1 MNLIDTH
8 AHVNFKAFSVDAEE
22 VILNSLNNG
31 VGMIL
36 AGSNLKT
43 SRRALDLA
51 NKYERGV
58 WAAVGLHPI
67 HLEDEVEISED
78 GREVVR
84 FRAEEFNYDSYEKF
98 ASFEK
103 VVAIGEIG
111 LDYHHLKLNENLPA
125 TKKKQKDVFWQELL
139 LARRLN
145 LPAIIHCRV
154 AHDDMLSIIKEFKEE
169 NKNLFTPR
177 EEWGVLHCF
186 SGDENLAWQYFSLGL
201 MISFTGLITFSCQW
215 DDLIRKMPADKFM
228 VETDCPYMTP
238 EPFRGRR
245 NEPMLVSYVAER
257 IAEIRGVMPDKIAEL
272 SLANSQRF
280 FNI

>member
-8 AHVNFKAFSVDAEE
+8 SHVNFKSFSDDAEE

-31 VGMIL
+31 IGMIL
-36 AGSNLKT
+36 VGGNFKT

-58 WAAVGLHPI
+58 WAAVGLHPV
-67 HLEDEVEISED
+67 HLEDEVEVSES
-78 GREVVR
+78 GREVIRV
-84 FRAEEFNYDSYEKF
+84 RAEEFNYDNYHKL

-111 LDYHHLKLNENLPA
+111 LDYYHLKLNDNLSDA
-125 TKKKQKDVFWQELL
+125 KKKQKEVFWQQLL
-139 LARRLN
+139 LARNLG

-154 AHDDMLSIIKEFKEE
+154 AHDDMLSTLKKFKES
-169 NKNLFTPR
+169 NKELICPG

-201 MISFTGLITFSCQW
+201 LISFTGLITFSRQW
-215 DDLIRKMPADKFM
+215 DSLIRKIPADKFM
-228 VETDCPYMTP
+228 IETDCPFMTP
-238 EPFRGRR
+238 EPFRGHR
-245 NEPMLVSYVAER
+245 NEPLLVSYVAEK
-257 IAEIRGVMPDKIAEL
+257 IAEIRGVSPEKIAEI
-272 SLANSQRF
+272 SLANSKRF
-280 FNI
+280 FSL

>member
-8 AHVNFKAFSVDAEE
+8 SHVNFKSFSDDAEE

-31 VGMIL
+31 IGMIL
-36 AGSNLKT
+36 VGGNFKT

-58 WAAVGLHPI
+58 WAAVGLHPV
-67 HLEDEVEISED
+67 HLEDEVEISES
-78 GREVVR
+78 GREVIRV
-84 FRAEEFNYDSYEKF
+84 RAEEFNYDNYHKL

-111 LDYHHLKLNENLPA
+111 LDYYHLKLNDNLSDA
-125 TKKKQKDVFWQELL
+125 KKKQKEVFWQQLL
-139 LARRLN
+139 LARNLG

-154 AHDDMLSIIKEFKEE
+154 AHDDMLSTLKEFKES
-169 NKNLFTPR
+169 NKELIYPG

-201 MISFTGLITFSCQW
+201 LISFTGLITFSRQW
-215 DDLIRKMPADKFM
+215 DSLIRKMPADKFM
-228 VETDCPYMTP
+228 VETDCPFMTP

-245 NEPMLVSYVAER
+245 NEPLLVSYVAEK
-257 IAEIRGVMPDKIAEL
+257 IAEIRGVSPEKIAEI
-272 SLANSQRF
+272 SLANSKRF
-280 FNI
+280 FSL